1 MTEATQQAYSIY
13 ELICNTCADR
23 PFAFR
28 SIEQAQS
35 ETVGWQAA
43 NPGLQAMRT
52 APPEVLL
59 AFLWNYK
66 EWRTATDRRDDF
78 TLGAGMGDAV
88 QIALVMAPKPL
99 PEDLVLELLRGYGRG
114 LSWMM
119 FGFPL
124 RRFLELLTRGEM
136 TDEIRAELRQ
146 ILPHYAP
153 TARGKIEPHIE
164 AVRKLIIELM
174 WVEGEKQFDPGRG
187 PWSQIVFDELK
198 GYEELARVGWESL
211 LEHCRA
217 LDQKAPGAK
226 WNKTAKDLMVAI
238 GEDSVITAMLRW
250 LALGPTPGQPREA
263 ISPIEDS
270 AYQKGVIWCLGT
282 SKRHDVAQAIAEFT
296 LACLRKIPMIGAVSQ
311 KVGFAGVQALGAMEC
326 AEAVAQLTRLCA
338 RVKYTVAL
346 KLIEKSLQQAAAR
359 SGVSTEELED
369 LSVEGYGLDEAGGK
383 EVLFG
388 DAVAEL
394 RLALDGSV
402 SVIWRNAE
410 GKLVKSA
417 PQHVKKVFAKD
428 LRALGLL
435 AKNLEEAYRA
445 QRMRLEASFLASR
458 SIPLRH
464 WQQYYVEHPLLGF
477 LGRRLIWVFSDGKG
491 WERFGIWHNGK
502 VCDEAGNPLE
512 LAGIRTDGSQDG
524 VQAERHEKTGIKV
537 RLWHPLASDAVQVQR
552 WRERIFSAG
561 IRQPFRQAFREF
573 YEVNDDECQTRM
585 YSNRF
590 AGIYLRQHQLASL
603 CRARGWDYRL
613 MGIGF
618 DGHNVPTR
626 KLPQWNMQVELH
638 VDLPPDRD
646 GALRDSGLGEQSGS
660 GINLFVE
667 SDQVRFYRDRRE
679 VAIEEVPALVYSE
692 MMRDV
697 DLFTTVC
704 AIGEDENWR
713 DEGIRG
719 IGVLGER
726 ITVQEISAATSLRA
740 DILKRVLP
748 RTPIADRCR
757 LEALHLEVHGQLGR
771 YRISLAWGLAALVS
785 DSGLRWL
792 KIPQKL
798 LPAIP
803 LELANLPIEL
813 DFRTETILRKAYL
826 LADDWKIEDPEL
838 VRQFMPQ

>member
-1 MTEATQQAYSIY
+1 MTAAEQQAYSIC

-23 PFAFR
+23 PLAFR
-28 SIEQAQS
+28 SIEQAQR
-35 ETVGWQAA
+35 ETAAWQAT
-43 NPGLQAMRT
+43 NPGLQAMHS

-59 AFLWNYK
+59 AFLRNYK

-78 TLGAGMGDAV
+78 RLGASMSDAV

-99 PEDLVLELLRGYGRG
+99 PPDLVLQLLRSYGRG
-114 LSWMM
+114 LSWML

-124 RRFLELLTRGEM
+124 RRFLERLTRDEM
-136 TDEIRAELRQ
+136 TDEIRAELRR

-153 TARGKIEPHIE
+153 TARGKIELHIE
-164 AVRKLIIELM
+164 AVRKLITELM
-174 WVEGEKQFDPGRG
+174 WVESEKQLDPGRG
-187 PWSQIVFDELK
+187 PWSQIVFGEVK
-198 GYEELARVGWESL
+198 EYEELACVGWESL

-217 LDQKAPGAK
+217 LDQTAPGAK
-226 WNKTAKDLMVAI
+226 WNKRAREMMAALGEENAI
-238 GEDSVITAMLRW
+238 AAMLRW

-263 ISPIEDS
+263 TSPIEDS

-282 SKRHDVAQAIAEFT
+282 SREREVAQAIAEFT

-326 AEAVAQLTRLCA
+326 AEAVAQLTRLRA
-338 RVKYTVAL
+338 KVKYAVAL
-346 KLIEKSLQQAAAR
+346 KLVEKSLQQAAAR
-359 SGVSTEELED
+359 SGMSTEELED
-369 LSVEGYGLDEAGGK
+369 LSVEGYGLDKQGSK
-383 EVLFG
+383 EIALG

-394 RLALDGSV
+394 RLAIDGSV
-402 SVIWRNAE
+402 SVSWRNAD

-417 PQHVKKVFAKD
+417 PQHVRKAFAKEV
-428 LRALGLL
+428 RAVGSL
-435 AKNLEEAYRA
+435 AKDLEEAYRV
-445 QRMRLEASFLASR
+445 QRVRLESSFVAPR

-477 LGRRLIWVFSDGKG
+477 LGRRLIWVFSDGKA
-491 WERFGIWHNGK
+491 WERSAIWCNGK
-502 VCDEAGNPLE
+502 VCDATGNPVE
-512 LAGIRTDGSQDG
+512 LAGIGAGGGKDGA
-524 VQAERHEKTGIKV
+524 QAEPHQKNEIKV
-537 RLWHPLASDAVQVQR
+537 RLWHPLASDASQVQH

-561 IRQPFRQAFREF
+561 VRQPFRQAFREF
-573 YEVNDDECQTRM
+573 YQVSDDERQTRM

-603 CRARGWDYRL
+603 CRARGWEYRL
-613 MGIGF
+613 MGTGF
-618 DGHNVPTR
+618 DGYNVPTR
-626 KLPQWNMQVELH
+626 KLPHWNMQVELH
-638 VDLPPDRD
+638 VDPPPDRD
-646 GALRDSGLGEQSGS
+646 GALRDSGLGEQSGF

-679 VAIEEVPALVYSE
+679 VAVDEVPALLYSE
-692 MMRDV
+692 VMRDV

-713 DEGIRG
+713 DEGNRG
-719 IGVLGER
+719 IGVPGDR
-726 ITVQEISAATSLRA
+726 ITVQEISVAMSLRA
-740 DILKRVLP
+740 DILVRVLP

-757 LEALHLEVHGQLGR
+757 LEPLHLEVHGQLGR

-798 LPAIP
+798 LPAVP
-803 LELANLPIEL
+803 LELADLPIEL
-813 DFRTETILRKAYL
+813 DYRTETILRKAYL
-826 LADDWKIEDPEL
+826 LAEDWKIEDPEL
-838 VRQFMPQ
+838 VRQFMPK